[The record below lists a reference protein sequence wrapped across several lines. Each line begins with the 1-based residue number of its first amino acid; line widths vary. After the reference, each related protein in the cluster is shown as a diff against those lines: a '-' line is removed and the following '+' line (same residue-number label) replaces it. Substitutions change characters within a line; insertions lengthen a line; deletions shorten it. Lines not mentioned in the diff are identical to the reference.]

1 LIDDLRSRF
10 MPRFVEASRGRLERA
25 RVLFAGGDA
34 PMLAHELHALAGE
47 AMMLDL
53 HAIADNARRGES
65 AAIAWSKGRESGG
78 GSSEAPRAVCADSLE
93 SVGRALALLSNVGPT
108 PGRAGAP

>member
-1 LIDDLRSRF
+1 VIEDLRSRF
-10 MPRFVEASRGRLERA
+10 MPRFMEASRGRLERA

-34 PMLAHELHALAGE
+34 PTLAHELHALAGE

-53 HAIADNARRGES
+53 HTIAENARRGES

-78 GSSEAPRAVCADSLE
+78 ASSEAPRAACADCLE
-93 SVGRALALLSNVGPT
+93 SVGQALAVLSSASPSSRN
-108 PGRAGAP
+108 GAAP